1 MKIRIFLNEN
11 LPLQELPEAEFPM
24 IPRLGEI
31 IRLSNGSEY
40 EVTEVMWRANEYDP
54 AWPTVTVK
62 QNLQ

>member
-31 IRLSNGSEY
+31 IRLSNGSGY

-54 AWPTVTVK
+54 D
-62 QNLQ
+62 